1 MERGDDGVKVH
12 NTRDIDDLA
21 AAMIELV
28 GFFASPQRD
37 DLLLA
42 EAGVS
47 LDRAL
52 FPLLVRLGRHG
63 PLSVAGLA
71 AQVGRDHTTVS
82 RQLAKLESL
91 GLVSRQGGGS
101 DRRVRPAVLTPA
113 GDEIVRAI
121 TAARRRL
128 LSGALAG
135 WTDTDLASLA
145 TLNRRFVEA
154 LSDAVRERA

>member
-1 MERGDDGVKVH
+1 MH
-12 NTRDIDDLA
+12 NTRDIDGLA
-21 AAMIELV
+21 AALIDLT

-37 DLLLA
+37 DVLLA

-71 AQVGRDHTTVS
+71 AQVGRDHTTIS
-82 RQLAKLESL
+82 RQLAKLENL
-91 GLVSRQGGGS
+91 DMVSRQGGGA
-101 DRRVRPAVLTPA
+101 DRRVRSAALTPA
-113 GDEIVRAI
+113 GDEIVQAI

-128 LSGALAG
+128 LSRALAD
-135 WTDTDLASLA
+135 WTPADRAKLAS
-145 TLNRRFVEA
+145 LNRRFAQA
-154 LSDAVRERA
+154 LAGPARDRA